1 MIRRTVYFFGK
12 AGESMRRA
20 PVLTL
25 ATIATLS
32 IVFLLFIGFALIAFN
47 MQAGVERFVGSVKL
61 CVFLSADTNEAQA
74 MALANQIK
82 DTPEVLLVRYVS
94 PEVARARFLADFP
107 GNRSVL
113 DGLPDNPLP
122 ASLEVELSPE
132 AQTLDTLSA
141 LAQKFRAL
149 KGVEDAI
156 FGRELF
162 TKLTA
167 ALATAKLAGGVLGLA
182 LALAV
187 LFLTANTIR
196 LNLYARRDEIAIL
209 QLVGAT
215 NSFLR
220 LPFLIE
226 GFLQG
231 LLGAALSIVGLF
243 VLFVIFEGRIAEF
256 LSGPFGQLELRFLS
270 VGEIGL
276 FVALGAFL
284 GALGSFI
291 TLTRNWSDL

>member
-1 MIRRTVYFFGK
+1 MIRRLLYFFGK
-12 AGESMRRA
+12 AWESMRRA

-32 IVFLLFIGFALIAFN
+32 IVFLLFLGFSLIALN

-61 CVFLSADTNEAQA
+61 CVFLSAETNEAQA

-82 DTPEVLLVRYVS
+82 DNPEVLLVRYVS

-132 AQTLDTLSA
+132 AQTLDNLSA
-141 LAQKFRAL
+141 LALRFRSL

-215 NSFLR
+215 NTFLR

-231 LLGAALSIVGLF
+231 LLGAALSVLGLF
-243 VLFVIFEGRIAEF
+243 VLFMLFESRMAEF
-256 LSGPFGQLELRFLS
+256 LSGPFGQLELSFLS
-270 VGEIGL
+270 VGEIGAFL
-276 FVALGAFL
+276 ALGAFL

>member
-1 MIRRTVYFFGK
+1 MIRRQVYFFNK
-12 AGESMRRA
+12 ALESMRRA

-25 ATIATLS
+25 ATIATLAV
-32 IVFLLFIGFALIAFN
+32 VFLLFAGFALIAFN

-61 CVFLSADTNEAQA
+61 CVFLSAESTEAKA
-74 MALANQIK
+74 MALANEIK
-82 DTPEVLLVRYVS
+82 DSPEVLLVRYVS
-94 PEVARARFLADFP
+94 PEVAKARFLADFP

-113 DGLPDNPLP
+113 DGLPENPLP
-122 ASLEVELSPE
+122 ASLEVELSPQ
-132 AQTLDTLSA
+132 AQTLDKLSA
-141 LAQKFRAL
+141 LAAHFRSL
-149 KGVEDAI
+149 NGVEDAI

-162 TKLTA
+162 SKFTA
-167 ALATAKLAGGVLGLA
+167 ALATAKLAGAVLGLA

-215 NSFLR
+215 PTFLR

-231 LLGAALSIVGLF
+231 LLGAALSVLALFALF
-243 VLFVIFEGRIAEF
+243 VVFESRMAEL
-256 LSGPFGQLELRFLS
+256 LSGPFGLFELRFLS
-270 VGEIGL
+270 LGEISL
-276 FVALGAFL
+276 FLALGAFL

-291 TLTRNWSDL
+291 TLSRNWSDL